1 MKRKDEI
8 LDNKNTL
15 SAYNQIKKLIIE
27 KKIQPGEKIN
37 QNALA
42 KQLKISRTPIVKALH
57 KLETQGLVD
66 NIPDKGFYV
75 HKLSI
80 LEWFDL
86 IVLREALDRIVI
98 NEITES
104 ITDEQLEKLEEV
116 FNKLKEYSYKNED
129 DYKMYWKLNQEFH
142 NLIISFSKNNLAKT
156 INEHFQIVNRTFIGV
171 LIRKPSE
178 TLSEHSM
185 IMEALRQRD
194 RIKAVEAVVG
204 HMSKSKNYLQE
215 IVFKLKK
222 IGIDPSKIPI
232 NEIDFT
238 TNQNTQLKEEIN
250 VNTE

>member
-98 NEITES
+98 NEI
-104 ITDEQLEKLEEV
+104 
-116 FNKLKEYSYKNED
+116 Y
-129 DYKMYWKLNQEFH
+129 
-142 NLIISFSKNNLAKT
+142 
-156 INEHFQIVNRTFIGV
+156 
-171 LIRKPSE
+171 
-178 TLSEHSM
+178 
-185 IMEALRQRD
+185 
-194 RIKAVEAVVG
+194 
-204 HMSKSKNYLQE
+204 
-215 IVFKLKK
+215 
-222 IGIDPSKIPI
+222 
-232 NEIDFT
+232 
-238 TNQNTQLKEEIN
+238 
-250 VNTE
+250 

>member
-1 MKRKDEI
+1 MK
-8 LDNKNTL
+8 
-15 SAYNQIKKLIIE
+15 Y
-27 KKIQPGEKIN
+27 
-37 QNALA
+37 
-42 KQLKISRTPIVKALH
+42 
-57 KLETQGLVD
+57 
-66 NIPDKGFYV
+66 
-75 HKLSI
+75 
-80 LEWFDL
+80 
-86 IVLREALDRIVI
+86 I